1 MHVVPL
7 ACKVDDVTPSQ
18 TASVKLQTAKR
29 GTAPVTAFVPFVQ
42 SLIMGWAHQNAIT
55 T

>member
-18 TASVKLQTAKR
+18 TASVPETAER
-29 GTAPVTAFVPFVQ
+29 AACTVVSNGHMQ
-42 SLIMGWAHQNAIT
+42 LY
-55 T
+55 